1 MMRAASQY
9 GLEDKFLGCFTF
21 DVTKNPIRR
30 GSWIDAIT
38 TDPPCEP
45 RVTMY
50 SGFVLTTLGDGV
62 RAGAKRLGKRLNK
75 KNPTRDDAYIL
86 EDGTPSH
93 LYVYNTSPAG
103 EVGTR

>member
-1 MMRAASQY
+1 
-9 GLEDKFLGCFTF
+9 
-21 DVTKNPIRR
+21 
-30 GSWIDAIT
+30 
-38 TDPPCEP
+38 
-45 RVTMY
+45 MY